1 MSSHLLLPLPM
12 HHFSG
17 TQRHLFVGGFLLEGT
32 ELQVKMAQLLLP
44 HVVLWGR
51 DLTCIVLAWVGLN
64 FIFLDSVTSSLGM
77 KLS

>member
-1 MSSHLLLPLPM
+1 M
-12 HHFSG
+12 
-17 TQRHLFVGGFLLEGT
+17 GGFLLEGT